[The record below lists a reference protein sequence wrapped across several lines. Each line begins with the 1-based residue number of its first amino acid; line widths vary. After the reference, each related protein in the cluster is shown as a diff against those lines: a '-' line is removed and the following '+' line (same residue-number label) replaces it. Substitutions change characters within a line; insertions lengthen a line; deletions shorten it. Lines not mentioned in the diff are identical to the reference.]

1 MVTDLLST
9 FIRLSYRQLGY
20 LFFPWE
26 QYWIR
31 CFLLFFFFLCCLFQ
45 KAISQEESFWFNLQ
59 IICLFVCFFP
69 GIKQLNNQLT
79 LIQAE
84 LRAMYG
90 HLCRDSDQKSAA

>member
-31 CFLLFFFFLCCLFQ
+31 CFLLFFFFSL
-45 KAISQEESFWFNLQ
+45 
-59 IICLFVCFFP
+59 LFVPESNFS
-69 GIKQLNNQLT
+69 GRVILV
-79 LIQAE
+79 
-84 LRAMYG
+84 
-90 HLCRDSDQKSAA
+90 

>member
-31 CFLLFFFFLCCLFQ
+31 CFLLFFFFFAVCSRKQFLRKSHSGL
-45 KAISQEESFWFNLQ
+45 ISRLSV
-59 IICLFVCFFP
+59 CLFVFSL
-69 GIKQLNNQLT
+69 G
-79 LIQAE
+79 
-84 LRAMYG
+84 
-90 HLCRDSDQKSAA
+90 